1 MATEPSNFTELAA
14 HSSGLLIGGGAL
26 AAVLAFFRWMLGL
39 VGGRQDARI
48 AKLEAKIEQMAD
60 DRQRVQQDINAKL
73 MGLGQGMIE
82 LMTALERLDSKHVS
96 LARARRTLA
105 DVFPIK
111 ETTPDHSGN

>member
-1 MATEPSNFTELAA
+1 MATENGLSELAA
-14 HSSGLLIGGGAL
+14 HGSDLLIGGGAL
-26 AAVLAFFRWMLGL
+26 AAVLAFLRWMLGL
-39 VGGRQDARI
+39 AGGRQDARI
-48 AKLEAKIEQMAD
+48 AKLEAKIEQMAN

-96 LARARRTLA
+96 LERARRTLT